1 MSEQARARLLIV
13 HPKTD
18 IQRAF
23 EQRLRG
29 RGYDV
34 ATAANGEEALG
45 WLMQRAFELVLI
57 EPALPGMNGF
67 ELAQCAQRCQP
78 RAKVVLFIGVND
90 TASRPATLPTT
101 LTNVD
106 YLDKTTGAEE
116 VSYLVEALLASQ
128 RVSQMAV

>member
-13 HPKTD
+13 HPETD

-57 EPALPGMNGF
+57 EPALPARNCGEIRDAFARGKF
-67 ELAQCAQRCQP
+67 ESGKGRERQ
-78 RAKVVLFIGVND
+78 
-90 TASRPATLPTT
+90 
-101 LTNVD
+101 
-106 YLDKTTGAEE
+106 
-116 VSYLVEALLASQ
+116 ALQS
-128 RVSQMAV
+128 